1 MTYGPV
7 LVSIGL
13 ASVLTLPTLLDG
25 VERKLKA
32 AIQSRIGPPIHQTL
46 LDLTKLFRKELV
58 LPRESMHTLYM
69 AFTYLS
75 LSIVAI
81 SSSIASIAL
90 GSIELFTASVI
101 LLSIIQAIHIAMP
114 FTTYNP
120 FSIVGASRELVLAV
134 INESA
139 LLITVGLAILVNPL
153 MSPPS
158 SWRSTYFLLLLE
170 LLIVS
175 YIASGRTP
183 YDIAEAEPEIASGWL
198 IEFSGPLLGVIIYT
212 NLLRKAM
219 VKLIVGIVLAGLT
232 TGYGSMGLL
241 LSLIAMTLLWVAY
254 TVASTIVGRSRV
266 DVAPKTMIFIHTTF
280 ITLLIVT
287 HVLGV

>member
-13 ASVLTLPTLLDG
+13 ASVLALPALLDG

-32 AIQSRIGPPIHQTL
+32 AIQSRIGPPIHQTI
-46 LDLTKLFRKELV
+46 LDLLKLFRKELV
-58 LPRESMHTLYM
+58 LPRESAHTLYM
-69 AFTYLS
+69 AFIYLS
-75 LSIVAI
+75 LSIVAA
-81 SSSIASIAL
+81 SSLMASITLGSMEFFIASA
-90 GSIELFTASVI
+90 I
-101 LLSIIQAIHIAMP
+101 LLSIIQAVHIAMP

-153 MSPPS
+153 MRPPLI
-158 SWRSTYFLLLLE
+158 WRSTHFLLLLE
-170 LLIVS
+170 LLIAS

-198 IEFSGPLLGVIIYT
+198 IEFSGPLLGVIIYA
-212 NLLRKAM
+212 NLLRKAI
-219 VKLIVGIVLAGLT
+219 VKLIVGIILAGLIA
-232 TGYGSMGLL
+232 GNGSMGLL
-241 LSLIAMTLLWVAY
+241 LSLMAMVLLWIAY

-266 DVAPKTMIFIHTTF
+266 DVAPKTMIFMHTTF

-287 HVLGV
+287 YVLGV

>member
-7 LVSIGL
+7 VVSIGL
-13 ASVLTLPTLLDG
+13 ASVLALPALLDG

-32 AIQSRIGPPIHQTL
+32 AIQSRIGPPMHQTV
-46 LDLTKLFRKELV
+46 LDLLKLFGKELV
-58 LPRESMHTLYM
+58 LPKESMHTLYM

-75 LSIVAI
+75 LSAAAAG
-81 SSSIASIAL
+81 SLIASIAL
-90 GSIELFTASVI
+90 GFVELFMASAI

-139 LLITVGLAILVNPL
+139 LLIAAGLAILVNPL

-158 SWRSTYFLLLLE
+158 TWRSMYFLLLLE
-170 LLIVS
+170 LLIAS

-198 IEFSGPLLGVIIYT
+198 IEFSGPLLGAIIYA
-212 NLLRKAM
+212 NLLRKAIA
-219 VKLIVGIVLAGLT
+219 KLIVGVVLAGLI
-232 TGYGSMGLL
+232 TGSGSMGLL
-241 LSLIAMTLLWVAY
+241 LSLTAMALLWVIY
-254 TVASTIVGRSRV
+254 TVVSTVVGRSRV
-266 DVAPKTMIFIHTTF
+266 DVAPKTMIFMHTTF
-280 ITLLIVT
+280 ITLLIIT
-287 HVLGV
+287 YVLGV

>member
-13 ASVLTLPTLLDG
+13 ASVLALPALLDG

-32 AIQSRIGPPIHQTL
+32 AIQSRIGPPIHQTI
-46 LDLTKLFRKELV
+46 LDLLKLFRKELV
-58 LPRESMHTLYM
+58 LPRESAHTLYM
-69 AFTYLS
+69 AFIYLS
-75 LSIVAI
+75 LSIVAA
-81 SSSIASIAL
+81 SSLIASITL
-90 GSIELFTASVI
+90 GSMEFFIASAI
-101 LLSIIQAIHIAMP
+101 LLSIIQAVHIAMP

-153 MSPPS
+153 MRPPLI
-158 SWRSTYFLLLLE
+158 WRSTHFLLLLE
-170 LLIVS
+170 LLIAS

-198 IEFSGPLLGVIIYT
+198 IEFSGPLLGVIIYA
-212 NLLRKAM
+212 NLLRKAI
-219 VKLIVGIVLAGLT
+219 VKLIVGIILAGLIA
-232 TGYGSMGLL
+232 GNGSMGLL
-241 LSLIAMTLLWVAY
+241 LSLMAMVLLWIAY

-266 DVAPKTMIFIHTTF
+266 DVAPKTMIFMHTTF

-287 HVLGV
+287 YVLGV